1 MIYELN
7 QNHSSS
13 SVAID
18 KISAH
23 FSAAHFLISDHY
35 EEGLHGH
42 NYLVGIEV
50 KGSMDI
56 FDMIIDFVFLENLL
70 SEVLLD
76 WDHFVL
82 IPSKNKHMKIHEN
95 KDNLEINYGKRFY
108 SIPKE
113 EVKILDCT
121 NVTTETLARLLGEK
135 LQTRLKKE
143 NFWERIQAITATIWE
158 KSYYRAN
165 YTIKTNSL
173 EN

>member
-1 MIYELN
+1 MN

-42 NYLVGIEV
+42 NYLVGIKV

-56 FDMIIDFVFLENLL
+56 FDVIIDFVFLENLL
-70 SEVLLD
+70 SEVLLE

-82 IPSKNKHMKIHEN
+82 IPSKNKHVKIHEN
-95 KDNLEINYGKRFY
+95 KDNLEINYRKRFY

-135 LQTRLKKE
+135 LRTRLKKE
-143 NFWERIQAITATIWE
+143 IFWGRIQAITATIWE
-158 KSYYRAN
+158 TSYYRAN
-165 YTIKTNSL
+165 YTIKASSL